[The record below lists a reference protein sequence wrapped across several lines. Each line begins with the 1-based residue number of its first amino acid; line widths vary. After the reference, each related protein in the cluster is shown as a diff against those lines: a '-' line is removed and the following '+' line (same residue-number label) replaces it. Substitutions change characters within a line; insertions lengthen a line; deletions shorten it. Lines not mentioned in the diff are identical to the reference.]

1 MTPLQFT
8 ELTMASTS
16 GARLNMSSFLK
27 LIIFPDPLLS
37 DVLLWEPQ
45 RHRKLARATA
55 GLHPDRYGPHS
66 VRREGGRG
74 DRRAAVAVAAAVAA
88 PSCSLW
94 GSARRK
100 VDRVTAVGLGA
111 EGGGRSADAGQR
123 TGKIVLL

>member
-1 MTPLQFT
+1 M
-8 ELTMASTS
+8 
-16 GARLNMSSFLK
+16 
-27 LIIFPDPLLS
+27 
-37 DVLLWEPQ
+37 
-45 RHRKLARATA
+45 
-55 GLHPDRYGPHS
+55 
-66 VRREGGRG
+66 
-74 DRRAAVAVAAAVAA
+74 AVAAAVAA